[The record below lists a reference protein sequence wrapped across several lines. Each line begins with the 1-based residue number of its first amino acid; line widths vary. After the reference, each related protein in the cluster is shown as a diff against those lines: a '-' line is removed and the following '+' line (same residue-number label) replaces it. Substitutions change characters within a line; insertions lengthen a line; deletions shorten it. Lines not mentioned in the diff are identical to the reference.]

1 MTDTSQL
8 FVFALGITIP
18 IFVVILLGAVLK
30 RIQFITEEF
39 IRVSS
44 NLVFT
49 IGLPASLF
57 FGTAKTD
64 FSQLANPSHLAVM
77 VTMTLLVFAGSMIAS
92 WLHVPERMDQGVYVQ
107 GAFRGNLVIIGI
119 AFCTNAF
126 GDKGLA
132 LAAMP
137 VAVLVALYNVLSV
150 YVLSASIH
158 GANGKTSFSKVLLG
172 IIKNPLIIGIVA
184 GLVVSVSRL
193 PLPKLLLDT
202 GDYFADLTIPLALL
216 CIGGMMDLSALRVS
230 GSPALGSI
238 TWKLIISPLLACA
251 LAIPLGIRGTELAVL
266 FFLAASPTAAASF
279 VMTRS
284 MGGNAA
290 LAANI
295 VVLSTLGALFTVTG
309 GLIALK
315 YLGLV

>member
-1 MTDTSQL
+1 MADTGKL
-8 FVFALGITIP
+8 FLFALSITVP
-18 IFVVILLGAVLK
+18 IFVVILLGTVLK
-30 RIQFITEEF
+30 RIRFINDEF
-39 IRVSS
+39 IRVAS

-49 IGLPASLF
+49 VGLPASLF

-64 FSQLANPSHLAVM
+64 FSQLANPDHLAVM
-77 VTMTLLVFAGSMIAS
+77 VAMTLLVFTGSLIAAR
-92 WLHVPERMDQGVYVQ
+92 LHVPERADRGVYVQ

-126 GDKGLA
+126 GDAGLA

-150 YVLSASIH
+150 YVLSASV
-158 GANGKTSFSKVLLG
+158 NGSGNSLGKIMPG
-172 IIKNPLIIGIVA
+172 IIKNPLIIGILA
-184 GLVVSVSRL
+184 GLVVSLMGL
-193 PLPKLLLDT
+193 PLPQLLLDT

-216 CIGGMMDLSALRVS
+216 CIGGMMDLSAPRHAGGPAF
-230 GSPALGSI
+230 GSVI
-238 TWKLIISPLLACA
+238 WKLIISPLLACA
-251 LAIPLGIRGTELAVL
+251 LAIALGIRGTELAVI

-295 VVLSTLGALFTVTG
+295 VVLTTAGSLLSVTG
-309 GLIALK
+309 GLIVLK
-315 YLGLV
+315 YLGLI

>member
-1 MTDTSQL
+1 MNDTGRL
-8 FVFALGITIP
+8 FLFALSITVP
-18 IFVVILLGAVLK
+18 IFMVILLGSFLK
-30 RIQFITEEF
+30 RIQFINDEF
-39 IRVSS
+39 IRVAS
-44 NLVFT
+44 NIVFT
-49 IGLPASLF
+49 VGLPVSLF

-77 VTMTLLVFAGSMIAS
+77 VAMTLVVFAGASIAS
-92 WLHVPERMDQGVYVQ
+92 WLHVSQRSDRGVYVQ

-126 GDKGLA
+126 GDTGLA

-150 YVLSASIH
+150 YVLNASVNH
-158 GANGKTSFSKVLLG
+158 STGGKSFGKVLPG
-172 IIKNPLIIGIVA
+172 IIKNPLIIGIMTGLLVSLA
-184 GLVVSVSRL
+184 GI

-216 CIGGMMDLSALRVS
+216 CIGGMMDLTALRVS
-230 GSPALGSI
+230 GSPALGSVL
-238 TWKLIISPLLACA
+238 WKLFASPLLACG
-251 LAIPLGIRGTELAVL
+251 LAVPLGIRGTELAVI

-295 VVLSTLGALFTVTG
+295 VVLSTAGSLLTVTG
-309 GLIALK
+309 GLVLLK
-315 YLGLV
+315 YLSLV

>member
-1 MTDTSQL
+1 MTNTAQL
-8 FVFALGITIP
+8 FTFALGITIP
-18 IFVVILLGAVLK
+18 IFVVILLGAALK
-30 RIQFITEEF
+30 RIRFISDEF
-39 IRVSS
+39 IRVAS

-57 FGTAKTD
+57 FGTAQTD
-64 FSQLANPSHLAVM
+64 FSQLANPSYLAVM
-77 VTMTLLVFAGSMIAS
+77 VIMTLLVFAGAIIAT
-92 WLHVPERMDQGVYVQ
+92 WLHVPERTDRGVYVQ

-126 GDKGLA
+126 GDTGLA

-137 VAVLVALYNVLSV
+137 VAVLVALYNILSV
-150 YVLSASIH
+150 YVLSASINS
-158 GANGKTSFSKVLLG
+158 ANGKTSFGNVLLG
-172 IIKNPLIIGIVA
+172 IIRNPLIIGILA
-184 GLVVSVSRL
+184 GLVVSLSGL
-193 PLPKLLLDT
+193 PLPGLLLDT

-216 CIGGMMDLSALRVS
+216 CIGGMMDLSALRLS
-230 GSPALGSI
+230 GSPALGS
-238 TWKLIISPLLACA
+238 TAWKLIVSPLVACA
-251 LAIPLGIRGTELAVL
+251 LAIPLGIRGTELAVI

-295 VVLSTLGALFTVTG
+295 VVLSTLGSLLTVTG
-309 GLIALK
+309 GLILLK

>member
-1 MTDTSQL
+1 MADTGKL
-8 FVFALGITIP
+8 LLFALSITVP
-18 IFVVILLGAVLK
+18 IFVVILLGTALK
-30 RIQFITEEF
+30 RIRFINDEF
-39 IRVSS
+39 IRVAS

-49 IGLPASLF
+49 VGLPASLF

-64 FSQLANPSHLAVM
+64 FSQLANPDHLAVM
-77 VTMTLLVFAGSMIAS
+77 VAMTLLVFAGSILAAR
-92 WLHVPERMDQGVYVQ
+92 LHVPERADRGVYVQ

-126 GDKGLA
+126 GDAGLA

-150 YVLSASIH
+150 YVLSASI
-158 GANGKTSFSKVLLG
+158 NGSGSGNSLGKILMG
-172 IIKNPLIIGIVA
+172 IIKNPLIIGILM
-184 GLVVSVSRL
+184 GLVASLAGL
-193 PLPKLLLDT
+193 PLPQLLLDT

-216 CIGGMMDLSALRVS
+216 CIGGMMDLSAPRHA
-230 GSPALGSI
+230 GGPALGSVI
-238 TWKLIISPLLACA
+238 WKLIVSPLLACA
-251 LAIPLGIRGTELAVL
+251 FAIALDIRGTELAVI

-295 VVLSTLGALFTVTG
+295 VVLSTLGSLLTVTG
-309 GLIALK
+309 GLVLLK
-315 YLGLV
+315 YAGLV

>member
-1 MTDTSQL
+1 MNDTGQL
-8 FVFALGITIP
+8 FLFALSITIP

-30 RIQFITEEF
+30 RLKFISDEF
-39 IRVSS
+39 IRVAS

-57 FGTAKTD
+57 FGTAQTD
-64 FSQLANPSHLAVM
+64 FSRLAKPSHVAVM
-77 VTMTLLVFAGSMIAS
+77 VIMTLLVFAGAIIAT
-92 WLHVPERMDQGVYVQ
+92 WLHVPDRSDRGVYVQ

-119 AFCTNAF
+119 AFCSKAF
-126 GDKGLA
+126 GDAGLA

-137 VAVLVALYNVLSV
+137 VAVLVALYNILSV
-150 YVLSASIH
+150 YVLSTSIN
-158 GANGKTSFSKVLLG
+158 GANGKISFGKMLVG
-172 IIKNPLIIGIVA
+172 VMRNPLIIGILA
-184 GLVVSVSRL
+184 GLFVSLAKL
-193 PLPKLLLDT
+193 PLPQLLLDT

-216 CIGGMMDLSALRVS
+216 CIGGMMDLSTLRVS
-230 GSPALGSI
+230 SSPALGSVS
-238 TWKLIISPLLACA
+238 WKLIISPLLACT
-251 LAIPLGIRGTELAVL
+251 LAISLDIRDMELAVI

-295 VVLSTLGALFTVTG
+295 VVLSTLGSLLTVTG
-309 GLIALK
+309 GLILLK

>member
-1 MTDTSQL
+1 MGNTGQL
-8 FVFALGITIP
+8 FLFALSITVP
-18 IFVVILLGAVLK
+18 IFAVILLGTFLK
-30 RIQFITEEF
+30 RIRLINDEF
-39 IRVSS
+39 IRVAS

-49 IGLPASLF
+49 VGLPASLF

-64 FSQLANPSHLAVM
+64 FSRLANPDHLAVM
-77 VTMTLLVFAGSMIAS
+77 VAMTLLVFAGALVAAR
-92 WLHVPERMDQGVYVQ
+92 LHVPERADRGVYVQ

-126 GDKGLA
+126 GQTGIA
-132 LAAMP
+132 LSAMP

-150 YVLSASIH
+150 YVLNASI
-158 GANGKTSFSKVLLG
+158 GGSGNGNSLAKTMAG
-172 IIKNPLIIGIVA
+172 IIKNPLIIGILA
-184 GLVVSVSRL
+184 GLFVSL
-193 PLPKLLLDT
+193 AGIPLPRLLIDT
-202 GDYFADLTIPLALL
+202 GDYFSDLTIPLALL
-216 CIGGMMDLSALRVS
+216 CIGGMMDLSVPRRA
-230 GSPALGSI
+230 GGPALGSVA
-238 TWKLIISPLLACA
+238 WKLVVSPLLACA
-251 LAIPLGIRGTELAVL
+251 LAMPLGIRDTELAVI

-295 VVLSTLGALFTVTG
+295 VVLSTLGSLLTVTG
-309 GLIALK
+309 GLIVLK

>member
-1 MTDTSQL
+1 MAITSKL
-8 FVFALGITIP
+8 FLFALSITVP
-18 IFVVILLGAVLK
+18 IFAVILLGAALK
-30 RIQFITEEF
+30 RIRFINDEF

-49 IGLPASLF
+49 VGLPASLF

-64 FSQLANPSHLAVM
+64 FSTLANPDHLAVM
-77 VTMTLLVFAGSMIAS
+77 VVMTLLVFAGAIIAT
-92 WLHVPERMDQGVYVQ
+92 WLHVPERMDRGVYVQ

-126 GDKGLA
+126 GEAGLA
-132 LAAMP
+132 LAALP
-137 VAVLVALYNVLSV
+137 VALLVALYNVLSV
-150 YVLSASIH
+150 YVLSASIN
-158 GANGKTSFSKVLLG
+158 GANGGTSFGKVMLG
-172 IIKNPLIIGIVA
+172 IIRNPLIIGIAA
-184 GLVVSVSRL
+184 GLMASLMQL

-216 CIGGMMDLSALRVS
+216 CIGGMMDLAAPRRV
-230 GSPALGSI
+230 GGPALGAVA
-238 TWKLIISPLLACA
+238 WKLILSPLLACA
-251 LAIPLGIRGTELAVL
+251 LAIPLGIRGMELTVI
-266 FFLAASPTAAASF
+266 FFLAAAPTAAASF
-279 VMTRS
+279 VMTRN

-295 VVLSTLGALFTVTG
+295 VVLSTAGSLLSVTG
-309 GLIALK
+309 GLILLK